1 MFIVFL
7 GSVIMRDSPLNAV
20 QMLWVNLV
28 MDTLG
33 ALALSTEPPAA
44 DILDRKPQDK
54 DDQIISPV
62 MWRNILCHAF
72 MQIVMLLI
80 LIFVLPGWLV
90 KDYLV
95 LQSPHPLSTGT
106 DITSSI
112 ALDGNCDGF
121 WQPKFKTCTKL
132 NAWFASEVY

>member
-33 ALALSTEPPAA
+33 ALALSTEPPAEN
-44 DILDRKPQDK
+44 ILDRAPQDK

-95 LQSPHPLSTGT
+95 LQSPHPLSTGI
-106 DITSSI
+106 DITPSI
-112 ALDGNCDGF
+112 ALNGDCDGF

>member
-44 DILDRKPQDK
+44 DILDRP
-54 DDQIISPV
+54 P
-62 MWRNILCHAF
+62 
-72 MQIVMLLI
+72 
-80 LIFVLPGWLV
+80 
-90 KDYLV
+90 
-95 LQSPHPLSTGT
+95 
-106 DITSSI
+106 
-112 ALDGNCDGF
+112 
-121 WQPKFKTCTKL
+121 
-132 NAWFASEVY
+132 

>member
-72 MQIVMLLI
+72 MQIVMLLV

-95 LQSPHPLSTGT
+95 LQ
-106 DITSSI
+106 
-112 ALDGNCDGF
+112 
-121 WQPKFKTCTKL
+121 
-132 NAWFASEVY
+132 